1 MQNTLEVLEVHR
13 PDVLKETL
21 KKLTIPWHPVS
32 IYGQDHKK
40 QKTCGIRYQSPF
52 EWQNMF
58 R

>member
-1 MQNTLEVLEVHR
+1 MQNTFEVLEVHR

-21 KKLTIPWHPVS
+21 KMLTIPWHPVS

-52 EWQNMF
+52 E
-58 R
+58 